1 MWRYIL
7 ILITALVVNFFYFPA
22 FSPYLPSNTKNLL
35 AFAGVALLAYDV
47 IRYRS
52 YEINKYLFGAL
63 GLATLYSVVNLV
75 AVEIN
80 DEYDFSYA
88 NYLTTALVW
97 LFSAYAATW
106 AMRYTHG
113 KVTLKLLTYYLAA
126 ICAFHGLLAI
136 AIDNS
141 LTIKSFVDS
150 IFEGG
155 DYMDEI
161 DRLYSIGC
169 GLDVGGIRMAV
180 AQVFI
185 AFLLCVDDEV
195 RRSSRAIYWLLF
207 CLIIIAV
214 LGSMIARTTLVGTV
228 LAIATIVLSTQIYTL
243 RITGANIKMYTSFGI
258 VLLLMLPLGVYLY
271 NTDPFFHEQ
280 FRFAFEAFF
289 NYAEQGTLRTDSTD
303 VLQTMWRWPETLS
316 GWIIGTGI
324 FGRFAY
330 GTDIGYC
337 RFVLYSGL
345 IGFSVFASFFLY
357 HGYVFVSRYRC
368 YRYLFVALLAVH
380 FIVWAKVA
388 TDTFFIWALLYT
400 FVDDGE
406 ADYLPKLS
414 LR

>member
-7 ILITALVVNFFYFPA
+7 IFITALVVNFFYFPA
-22 FSPYLPSNTKNLL
+22 YSPYLPSNTKNLL
-35 AFAGVALLAYDV
+35 AFAGVALLVYDV

-52 YEINKYLFGAL
+52 YDISKYLFGAL
-63 GLATLYSVVNLV
+63 GLAAIYSVVNLV

-80 DEYDFSYA
+80 DEFDFSYA

-97 LFSAYAATW
+97 ISSAYTATW
-106 AMRYTHG
+106 FIRYTHG
-113 KVTLKLLTYYLAA
+113 KVTIKLLTYYLAA
-126 ICAFHGLLAI
+126 ICVAHGILAI
-136 AIDNS
+136 AIDNIPS
-141 LTIKSFVDS
+141 VKLLVDS

-155 DYMDEI
+155 EHMAEI

-169 GLDVGGIRMAV
+169 ALDVGGIRFAV
-180 AQVFI
+180 AQVLI
-185 AFLLCVDDEV
+185 AFVLCVDDEV
-195 RRSSRAIYWLLF
+195 RSSSRGIYWLLF

-214 LGSMIARTTLVGTV
+214 LGNMIARTTSVGTV
-228 LAIATIVLSTQIYTL
+228 LALATIALSTQIYTL
-243 RITGANIKMYTSFGI
+243 RITGSNVKMYTSFGVI
-258 VLLLMLPLGVYLY
+258 LLLMTPLAVYLY
-271 NTDPFFHEQ
+271 NTDEFFHQQ

-303 VLQTMWRWPETLS
+303 VLQTMWKWPDTLQ
-316 GWIIGTGI
+316 GWIIGSGV
-324 FGRFAY
+324 FGTFAY

-337 RFVLYSGL
+337 RLILYSGL
-345 IGFSVFASFFLY
+345 IGFSVFALFFLY
-357 HGYVFVSRYRC
+357 HGYVFVSRYRR

-400 FVDDGE
+400 FVDEEE